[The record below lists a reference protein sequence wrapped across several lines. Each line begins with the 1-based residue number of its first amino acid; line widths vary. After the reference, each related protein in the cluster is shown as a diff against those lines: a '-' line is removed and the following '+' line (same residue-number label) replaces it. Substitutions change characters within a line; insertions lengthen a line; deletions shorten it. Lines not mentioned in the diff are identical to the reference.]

1 MSITIAV
8 RIAIATAISIA
19 IAITIAIV
27 IDVTIAV
34 GIASTIARN
43 DTSRRRF
50 DGTVFNGKQYNVW
63 FPLRTRLRILT
74 SKD

>member
-1 MSITIAV
+1 MAITIAV

-19 IAITIAIV
+19 IAIAIAIAITIV

-34 GIASTIARN
+34 DIASN
-43 DTSRRRF
+43 NTSRRRF

>member
-1 MSITIAV
+1 MAITIAV

-19 IAITIAIV
+19 IAIAIAITIV

-34 GIASTIARN
+34 DIASN
-43 DTSRRRF
+43 NTSRRRF

>member
-19 IAITIAIV
+19 IV

-34 GIASTIARN
+34 GIASTIASN
-43 DTSRRRF
+43 NNSRRRF

-74 SKD
+74 SKDR